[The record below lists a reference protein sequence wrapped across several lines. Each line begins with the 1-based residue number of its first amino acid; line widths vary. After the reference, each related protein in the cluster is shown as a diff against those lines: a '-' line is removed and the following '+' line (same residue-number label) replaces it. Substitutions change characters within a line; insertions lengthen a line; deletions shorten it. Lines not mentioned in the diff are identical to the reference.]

1 MTESIYNHH
10 VRQDDGGKS
19 DDMLGITL
27 GDLMS
32 LYNNSELSEKDVAQI
47 KYSMLSYK

>member
-1 MTESIYNHH
+1 MTENIYN
-10 VRQDDGGKS
+10 RQDDGVKS

-27 GDLMS
+27 GDLMN
-32 LYNNSELSEKDVAQI
+32 LYDNPELCEKDVAQI